1 MSNLERMSFTVPLI
15 PPSVNHYKTRFRNGR
30 TVVSQEALA
39 FKAELALAAK
49 HQYVVGKEFSVDM
62 LIVLGKGEKGDVDNF
77 PKLVLDGL
85 AACGFARGRRS
96 TPMRKSL
103 YKTLRNGRMRQCE
116 ISVRFV
122 SATAEI
128 CWYSI
133 RRTGKSCTER
143 DFGRR

>member
-85 AACGFARGRRS
+85 AACGAFQS
-96 TPMRKSL
+96 RKGKGLSDATVSRMGV
-103 YKTLRNGRMRQCE
+103 KVNRNSRPQKGYTCIAVE
-116 ISVRFV
+116 
-122 SATAEI
+122 A
-128 CWYSI
+128 I
-133 RRTGKSCTER
+133 R
-143 DFGRR
+143 